1 LAYFISGST
10 RGVNEKAA
18 CRVYRR
24 EKRGAAPSQNF
35 VIDKRIVHQLFI
47 IKRQDKI
54 TFAFFQVEHGVVD
67 VNRFNMKSFILSV
80 GITGD
85 DFRQ

>member
-1 LAYFISGST
+1 MKKRPAVFIAG
-10 RGVNEKAA
+10 RNEVQR
-18 CRVYRR
+18 RV
-24 EKRGAAPSQNF
+24 KNF

-54 TFAFFQVEHGVVD
+54 TFAFFQVEHRIVD

-85 DFRQ
+85 DFRK